1 MTNDKK
7 LGKKKCPNE
16 TQSKQG
22 TKQKKKKQRSKLIK
36 SRSTKE
42 KVGETKSSFFE
53 KVDKIY
59 KPPGQLIVK

>member
-7 LGKKKCPNE
+7 LGKKNVQMKHKVSREQN
-16 TQSKQG
+16 KN
-22 TKQKKKKQRSKLIK
+22 KKQRSKLIK

>member
-1 MTNDKK
+1 MKHKVSREQNK
-7 LGKKKCPNE
+7 N
-16 TQSKQG
+16 
-22 TKQKKKKQRSKLIK
+22 KKQRSKLIK

-59 KPPGQLIVK
+59 KPPGQLIVKWSGITELAS

>member
-1 MTNDKK
+1 MKHKVSREQNK
-7 LGKKKCPNE
+7 N
-16 TQSKQG
+16 
-22 TKQKKKKQRSKLIK
+22 KKQRSKLIK